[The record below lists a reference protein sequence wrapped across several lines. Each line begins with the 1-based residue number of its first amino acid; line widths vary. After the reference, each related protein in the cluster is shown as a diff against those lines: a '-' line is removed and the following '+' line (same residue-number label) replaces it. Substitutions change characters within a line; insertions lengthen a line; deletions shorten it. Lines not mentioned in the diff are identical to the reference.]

1 MKNLHNRLA
10 SLSDS
15 TAVFSQFGHPYYI
28 VAPAFSDRSAGIR
41 LLHQLCSLLNKV
53 GYEAHL
59 VTEEI
64 SGHLWAPSLS
74 AHQKKAHYLAGKK
87 PIVVYPE
94 VIRGAPLGLGLTVR
108 YALYF
113 PGVYGQGDKTF
124 PDGELVFKHR
134 DLLYPTGQE
143 LHLPIIDLDLF
154 TYPTDVSERSLT
166 LVYYNRYTGP
176 LQDHGDD
183 VVEISSKKPVPH
195 RDTAALYKKAK
206 VMYAYEGAANTIE
219 ARLCGCPVILVPN
232 EQKLPAFDEN
242 QKYYGV
248 SGLGWGLE
256 PDALRHATETVG
268 RYQAEYLSSISRWKD
283 QLIAFIDVTQAAAEA
298 LPIETAWPQAVV
310 DGLPGIFSDSVEL
323 AKRADRLKWARVHI
337 QYKQWRERSSL
348 REIDGQIY
356 AEHLA
361 QGGIAGLAV
370 VIAHRADH
378 EDDLADTLD
387 SIQSNLIAP
396 KSVHLISDQPVPDG
410 WMQDGGITWTNAK
423 QLEHVLPAEVTWV
436 LVIEAG
442 CILEPHALAEWG
454 WYAQRAS
461 SNVLGIYSDE
471 DVRQDARSSRDED
484 QQFAWPYFKPDA
496 NLELL
501 QCMNYLGTVTAWRR
515 ETWLEAGCPINP
527 ADIYGLGLR
536 LMHGFGRSSLEHI
549 DSVLFHAPI
558 DSSSDRESAEFAA
571 AEAALRLV
579 DPEARLCPLPQW
591 GSWLAHY
598 PEPANARVSLV
609 VPTGPQTGFLR
620 SLLQGV
626 IHEGVDGIGEILLV
640 CHQDHVEEV
649 RDATRDLNLPEVR
662 ILTYDN
668 IDYNHSAAL
677 NLGFSQASCEFVLVC
692 DDDIEPLHKDWLSQL
707 LALLD
712 RPGIGCVAPRLLA
725 ARGNDGQ
732 VNGGP
737 LILGI
742 QNLAAPYNGEERWT
756 GETGVYGRLQFT
768 QNVSAVAGHCF
779 ATRRSLWVDVGA
791 FDESDFPL
799 WTSVLDWCLRA
810 GQKGWQHIWTPL
822 SGVLHHGGKTV
833 EFLRRDPRR
842 ALGLADQALTEC
854 NSMHVRWGGVLSR
867 DPAYNRHLSLMTP
880 FDIESDIVVDW
891 QPVRKDRPRALAVT
905 LNSGGGQYRVVEPFA
920 ALQAAGIA
928 QTVVVLPL
936 ARGLTRVLQPLE
948 LLRAAPDC
956 LVLQHSVDDGQLG
969 AIDRF
974 RAVAPGIPIIQMVDD
989 LFGETSEKHPN
1000 RAFLNREGHQRL
1012 TQALLKSQRMIVST
1026 EPLRLHYAR
1035 YITDVRRVPNSLASQ
1050 WDGLVKTAKP
1060 RQRLRVGWV
1069 GAGQHQDDL
1078 EMIAAVV
1085 ATLAGEVDWIF
1096 MGMCPEKLQPY
1107 IHEFHHYVSI
1117 AEYPKIMASLDLDI
1131 AIAPL
1136 VDNLFNR
1143 CKSNLRLLEYG
1154 AMGWPVVCSD
1164 VYPYRTDD
1172 PPVVRVANDTLAWV
1186 QAIRTLYEPQVR
1198 QQLGQSLAKW
1208 VDERFR
1214 LIQWVEEW
1222 GKALFEDIA

>member
-1 MKNLHNRLA
+1 
-10 SLSDS
+10 
-15 TAVFSQFGHPYYI
+15 
-28 VAPAFSDRSAGIR
+28 
-41 LLHQLCSLLNKV
+41 V

-59 VTEEI
+59 VTDEI
-64 SGHLWAPSLS
+64 SGNLWTPILTE
-74 AHQKKAHYLAGKK
+74 HQKKAHYLAGKK

-124 PDGELVFKHR
+124 QDGELVFKHR

-143 LHLPIIDLDLF
+143 LHLPIVDLDLF
-154 TYPTDVSERSLT
+154 THPAEGSERSLT
-166 LVYYNRYTGP
+166 LVYYNRYSGP
-176 LQDHGDD
+176 LQNHGDD
-183 VVEISSKKPVPH
+183 VIEISSKKPVPY
-195 RDTAALYKKAK
+195 RETAALYKKAK
-206 VMYAYEGAANTIE
+206 VMYAYEGATTTIE
-219 ARLCGCPVILVPN
+219 ARLCGCPVVLVPN
-232 EQKLPAFDEN
+232 EQKLPAFDDD
-242 QKYYGV
+242 QKYYGT

-268 RYQAEYLSSISRWKD
+268 QYQVEYLSSISRWKD
-283 QLIAFIDVTQAAAEA
+283 QLVAFIEVTQAAAEA
-298 LPIETAWPQAVV
+298 LPAEVAWPQSVV
-310 DGLPGIFSDSVEL
+310 DGLPGIFADSVDL
-323 AKRADRLKWARVHI
+323 AKRADRLKWARVHT
-337 QYKQWRERSSL
+337 QYKQWRQRSSL

-370 VIAHRADH
+370 VIAHRAGHDH
-378 EDDLADTLD
+378 ELADTLD
-387 SIQSNLIAP
+387 SIQANLIAP
-396 KSVHLISDQPVPDG
+396 KCLHIVSDQPVPVG
-410 WMQDGGITWTNAK
+410 WVQDDGITWSDAK
-423 QLEHVLPAEVTWV
+423 QLDQVLGVEVTWV
-436 LVIEAG
+436 LVMEAG
-442 CILEPHALAEWG
+442 CTLEPHALAEWG
-454 WYAQRAS
+454 WYAQHAS
-461 SNVLGIYSDE
+461 PSVLGIYSDE
-471 DVRQDARSSRDED
+471 DVRQVAPPSGADD

-515 ETWLEAGCPINP
+515 ETLRAAGYPINP

-536 LMHGFGRSSLEHI
+536 LMHGRGRASLLHI

-558 DSSSDRESAEFAA
+558 DASSERESDEFTA
-571 AEAALRLV
+571 AEAALRLIHP
-579 DPEARLCPLPQW
+579 DACLRPLPHW

-598 PEPANARVSLV
+598 PVRTNARASLV
-609 VPTGPQTGFLR
+609 VPTGLQTGFLR
-620 SLLQGV
+620 SLLKGV
-626 IHEGVDGIGEILLV
+626 IREGVDGIGEILLI
-640 CHQDHVEEV
+640 CHQDHAEEV
-649 RDATRDLNLPEVR
+649 RDATRDLNLPAVR

-692 DDDIEPLHKDWLSQL
+692 DDDIEPLHKDWLGQL

-725 ARGNDGQ
+725 ARGNDAQ

-737 LILGI
+737 LILGV

-779 ATRRSLWVDVGA
+779 ATRRSLWVDVGV
-791 FDESDFPL
+791 FDESEIPFWSP
-799 WTSVLDWCLRA
+799 VLDWCLRA

-842 ALGLADQALTEC
+842 ALELTDQALTEC
-854 NSMHVRWGGVLSR
+854 NSMHVRWGSVLAR
-867 DPAYNRHLSLMTP
+867 DPAYNRHLSLTTP
-880 FDIESDIVVDW
+880 FDIEADIVIDW
-891 QPVRKDRPRALAVT
+891 QPARKDRPRALAVT
-905 LNSGGGQYRVVEPFA
+905 LHSGAGQYRVVEPFA
-920 ALQAAGIA
+920 ALQAAGTA

-936 ARGLTRVLQPLE
+936 ARGATRLLQPLE

-969 AIDRF
+969 LIDRL

-989 LFGETSEKHPN
+989 LFGEAPEKHPN
-1000 RAFLNREGHQRL
+1000 RAFLNREGHQRMS
-1012 TQALLKSQRMIVST
+1012 QALLKSQRMIVTT
-1026 EPLRLHYAR
+1026 EPLREHYAR
-1035 YITDVRRVPNSLASQ
+1035 YITDVRRIPNCLAPQ
-1050 WDGLVKTAKP
+1050 WDGLVKIVGP

-1085 ATLAGEVDWIF
+1085 ASLAGEVDWIF
-1096 MGMCPEKLQPY
+1096 MGMCPDKLRPY
-1107 IHEFHHYVSI
+1107 IHEFHPFVSI
-1117 AEYPKIMASLDLDI
+1117 ADYPKKMASLNLDI

-1164 VYPYRTDD
+1164 VYPYQTDD
-1172 PPVVRVANDTLAWV
+1172 PPVVRVVNDTQAWI
-1186 QAIRTLYEPQVR
+1186 QAIRTFYEPQIR
-1198 QQLGQSLAKW
+1198 QHLGQSLAKW
-1208 VDERFR
+1208 VDEKFR
-1214 LIQWVEEW
+1214 LTQWVDAW
-1222 GKALFEDIA
+1222 SKALFDDIS